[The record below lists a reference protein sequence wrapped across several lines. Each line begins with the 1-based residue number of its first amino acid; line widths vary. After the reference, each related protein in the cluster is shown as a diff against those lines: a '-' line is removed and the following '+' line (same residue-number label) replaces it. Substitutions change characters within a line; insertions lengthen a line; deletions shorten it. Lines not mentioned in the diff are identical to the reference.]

1 MLSEGRYGV
10 EIITQISAVNTAL
23 EAVAVNVL
31 NDHDNHCVAGGLA
44 CGDEGW
50 RPRRAASCSTP
61 CTASPTPAENVT
73 ARPLAATVLS
83 KLGDALSFSFGM
95 FWEIL
100 WALILGFGISAMV
113 QAVISKGCGSRGGTS
128 CRDRDEP
135 VGVAGF
141 VDSVL
146 FLGEVVAPVGV
157 EVAVAA

>member
-83 KLGDALSFSFGM
+83 KLGDAL
-95 FWEIL
+95 
-100 WALILGFGISAMV
+100 
-113 QAVISKGCGSRGGTS
+113 T
-128 CRDRDEP
+128 DRASTLRRTP
-135 VGVAGF
+135 
-141 VDSVL
+141 
-146 FLGEVVAPVGV
+146 
-157 EVAVAA
+157 AAAAAARRRARRSP